1 LRLAGRGAFLIA
13 DQLLGFFMRPGI
25 LLAALPLLALAWFAA
40 PEPLAAQGGLRE
52 VDEVPEV
59 VPKATG
65 GFHLQLAFPQGT
77 FADFV
82 GTGYGLGANATFY
95 FGRRGLFGLR
105 LYGSWIQYG
114 SETTRVPLS
123 PTVPGILVDL
133 TTSNNIYSFGFGPE
147 LLLGQ
152 GAWRPYLF
160 GAIGASDFAT
170 ESSVEG
176 SDNFGSFARTTNFND
191 WVFGWYAGGGIQFRV
206 KRGYKPIWLD
216 GGLRYQSHGETRYL
230 REGSLQPQPGG
241 GVTFD
246 PIRSKTDLLAVHLGI
261 QASF

>member
-1 LRLAGRGAFLIA
+1 MRSPSPLVASFLLVA
-13 DQLLGFFMRPGI
+13 PG
-25 LLAALPLLALAWFAA
+25 LAASPF
-40 PEPLAAQGGLRE
+40 PLAAQEGLRE
-52 VDEVPEV
+52 VEEWPEV
-59 VPKATG
+59 VPKTAG
-65 GFHLQLAFPQGT
+65 GINLQLAFPQGE

-82 GTGYGLGANATFY
+82 GTGYGLGGNVSFY
-95 FGRRGLFGLR
+95 FGRRGLVGLR

-114 SETTRVPLS
+114 SETRRVPLS

-133 TTSNNIYSFGFGPE
+133 TTSNNIYSFGLGPE
-147 LLLGQ
+147 LLLRQ
-152 GAWRPYLF
+152 GRWRPYLY

-191 WVFGWYAGGGIQFRV
+191 WVFGWYGGGGLQFRV
-206 KRGYKPIWLD
+206 KRGPKPIWLD

-241 GVTFD
+241 GVRFD
-246 PIRSKTDLLAVHLGI
+246 PIRSRTDLLVLHLGI
-261 QASF
+261 QAGF

>member
-1 LRLAGRGAFLIA
+1 MRAPDILFAGFS
-13 DQLLGFFMRPGI
+13 
-25 LLAALPLLALAWFAA
+25 LLALALLAN
-40 PEPLAAQGGLRE
+40 PKPLAAQDGLRE
-52 VDEVPEV
+52 AAQVPEV
-59 VPKATG
+59 VPKAAG
-65 GFHLQLAFPQGT
+65 GIHLQLALPQGA

-82 GTGYGLGANATFY
+82 GTGYGLGGNVSFY
-95 FGRRGLFGLR
+95 FGRSGLFGLR

-152 GAWRPYLF
+152 GEWRPYLF
-160 GAIGASDFAT
+160 AAIGASDFAT

-191 WVFGWYAGGGIQFRV
+191 WVFGWYAGGGLQFRV

-230 REGSLQPQPGG
+230 RKGSLQPAPGG

-246 PIRSKTDLLAVHLGI
+246 PIRSETDLLVVHLGI